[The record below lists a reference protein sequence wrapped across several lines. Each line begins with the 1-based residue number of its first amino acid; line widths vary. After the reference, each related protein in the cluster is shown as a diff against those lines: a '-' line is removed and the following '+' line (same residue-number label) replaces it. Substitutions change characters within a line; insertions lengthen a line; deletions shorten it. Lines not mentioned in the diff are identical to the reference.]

1 MLPGDAVLAGAWG
14 SLPNASRML
23 AEFFALVGPRPLS
36 LVGCQWGPQVA
47 CKPLTAWQLTFSKP
61 EGECPFSLL
70 IIVQYHC
77 RSDGPFVFVICQQSD
92 RPLPSQAPATL
103 EGREFLQGV
112 CTSRWESWGGV
123 IIESAYY
130 CLNAN
135 QQRK

>member
-1 MLPGDAVLAGAWG
+1 MQSWLELGVLFRTHPGCWQNFLLLWDQGPFLWLAVSGVLRLLVSLSQLG
-14 SLPNASRML
+14 S
-23 AEFFALVGPRPLS
+23 F
-36 LVGCQWGPQVA
+36 
-47 CKPLTAWQLTFSKP
+47 TFSKP

-70 IIVQYHC
+70 IIIQYHC

-135 QQRK
+135 